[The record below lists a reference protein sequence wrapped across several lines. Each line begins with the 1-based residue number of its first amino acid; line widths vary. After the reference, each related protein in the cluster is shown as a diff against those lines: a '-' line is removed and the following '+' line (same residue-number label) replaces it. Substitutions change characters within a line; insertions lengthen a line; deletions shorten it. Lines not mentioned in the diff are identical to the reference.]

1 MSMKQVKNP
10 NINRGA
16 AAILLLFMLL
26 FLLLFSRFLYIEV
39 TKTVKGHELETLAKS
54 MWTET
59 KTLEA
64 ERGVIYDRKGNV
76 LAQDIPSYTLYAII
90 DKSYP
95 NHVKDPE
102 KTAKLLA
109 PILNAPQAEIEKK
122 LKQEGRF
129 QVEFGSYGRNLTQAK
144 KNEIEKLNLDG
155 IGFERYS
162 KRYYPNQKFASHVLG
177 FTNEQTDGESS
188 QVGVMG
194 LEKYLNDYLAEK
206 DGKVTYK
213 RDQSGMKLPVPDEKV
228 EKPVHGKNA
237 YLTIDE
243 NIQMFVEQAL
253 DEVVEDY
260 DPERAIAIV
269 ANPKT
274 GEILAIGTRPSFN
287 PNKRDVK
294 NYSND
299 AISSRFEPGSTM
311 KIFTLAA
318 AIEEGVYNGNEYFK
332 SGRYKVYSDY
342 ISDHNDGK
350 GWGSITFNEGVQRSS
365 NVAFSILARD
375 KIGLDRFYQYLIKFG
390 FDKKT
395 GIDLPDEVNS
405 SIRFEAE
412 IEKVT
417 TAFGQGTAVTPI
429 QQVQAATAIANEGKM
444 MKPYII
450 KKVVDPQT
458 EETILETEPKVAGNP
473 ISEKTAKQVLD
484 ILETVVTDGTGKPYA
499 IDGYEIAG
507 KTGTAQIPSPNGG
520 YMKGWGKNIYS
531 FIGFAPKD
539 EPELV
544 IYTAVDRPKLELFET
559 GAQANAKLFKSIM
572 KNSLQ
577 YLKIQPNEKTKTNET
592 NKDEYENSITLEDYR
607 NYTLEEAKNILIEKG
622 FLVEVLGNTNQLVT
636 EQLPQPK
643 TTVLQGERIILKSAG
658 KFEMPDLIG
667 WSLADVLKLSELLDL
682 KIEVKGSGYVTKQ
695 SIQPKSAVREGD
707 KLTVHLKPPDS
718 LNRKSN

>member
-1 MSMKQVKNP
+1 MKQAKNP

-16 AAILLLFMLL
+16 AAILLIFLL
-26 FLLLFSRFLYIEV
+26 IFLLLFSRFLYIEV

-59 KTLEA
+59 KTIEA
-64 ERGVIYDRKGNV
+64 QRGVIYDRKGNV

-109 PILNAPQAEIEKK
+109 PILNAPKAEIEKK
-122 LKQEGRF
+122 LKQKGRF

-155 IGFERYS
+155 IGFKRYS
-162 KRYYPNQKFASHVLG
+162 RRYYPNQKFASHVLG
-177 FTNEQTDGESS
+177 FTNEQAEGKSS

-194 LEKYLNDYLAEK
+194 LEKLLNDYLAEK

-213 RDQSGMKLPVPDEKV
+213 RDQSGMKLPEPDEEV
-228 EKPVHGKNA
+228 EKPVHGKNV

-253 DEVVEDY
+253 DEVVEEY

-269 ANPKT
+269 VDPKT
-274 GEILAIGTRPSFN
+274 GEVLALGTRPSFN

-318 AIEEGVYNGNEYFK
+318 AIEEGVYNGNEYYK

-342 ISDHNDGK
+342 VSDHNDGQ
-350 GWGSITFNEGVQRSS
+350 GWGTITFDEGVQRSS

-375 KIGLDRFYQYLIKFG
+375 KIGLDRYYQYLIKFG

-395 GIDLPDEVNS
+395 GIDLPNEVNS
-405 SIRFEAE
+405 SIRFDAE

-429 QQVQAATAIANEGKM
+429 QQIQAATAIANEGKM
-444 MKPYII
+444 MKPYIV
-450 KKVVDPQT
+450 KKIVDPET
-458 EETILETEPKVAGNP
+458 DETIVEKKPEIAGTP
-473 ISEKTAKQVLD
+473 ISAKTAKKVLD

-499 IDGYEIAG
+499 IDGYQLSG

-539 EPELV
+539 KPELIV
-544 IYTAVDRPKLELFET
+544 YTALDRPKLELFET
-559 GAQANAKLFKSIM
+559 GAEANAKLFKAIM

-577 YLKIQPNEKTKTNET
+577 YLKIQPNEQVKSKNTDN
-592 NKDEYENSITLEDYR
+592 DEYENSITLDDYR
-607 NYTLEEAKNILIEKG
+607 DYTLEEAKNILEEKG
-622 FLVEVLGNTNQLVT
+622 FQVEIFGNANQLVT
-636 EQLPQPK
+636 EQLPQPE
-643 TTVLQGERIILKSAG
+643 TTVLQGERIILKSEG
-658 KFEMPDLIG
+658 KFELPDLTG
-667 WSLADVLKLSELLDL
+667 WSLADVLKLTEILNL
-682 KIEVKGSGYVTKQ
+682 KIDAKGSGYVTKQ
-695 SIQPKSAVREGD
+695 SIKPKSEVREGD
-707 KLTVHLKPPDS
+707 KLTVHLKPPG
-718 LNRKSN
+718 N

>member
-16 AAILLLFMLL
+16 ATILLIFLLL

-59 KTLEA
+59 KTIEA
-64 ERGVIYDRKGNV
+64 HRGVIYDRKGNV

-95 NHVKDPE
+95 NHVKNPE

-122 LKQEGRF
+122 LKQKGRF
-129 QVEFGSYGRNLTQAK
+129 QVEFGSYGRNLSQSK
-144 KNEIEKLNLDG
+144 KNEIEKLNIEG
-155 IGFERYS
+155 IGFKRYS
-162 KRYYPNQKFASHVLG
+162 RRYYPNQKFASHVLG
-177 FTNEQTDGESS
+177 FTNEKAEGDSS
-188 QVGVMG
+188 QVGIMG
-194 LEKYLNDYLAEK
+194 LEKQLNDYLSEK

-213 RDQSGMKLPVPDEKV
+213 RDQSGMKLPEPDEKV
-228 EKPVHGKNA
+228 EKPVHGKNV

-253 DEVVEDY
+253 DEVVEEY

-269 ANPKT
+269 VDPKT
-274 GEILAIGTRPSFN
+274 GEVLAIGTRPSFN

-318 AIEEGVYNGNEYFK
+318 AIEEGVYNGNEYYK

-342 ISDHNDGK
+342 VSDHNDGQ
-350 GWGSITFNEGVQRSS
+350 GWGTITFNEGVQRSS

-405 SIRFEAE
+405 SIRFDAE

-429 QQVQAATAIANEGKM
+429 QQIRAATAIANEGIM
-444 MKPYII
+444 MKPYIV
-450 KKVVDPQT
+450 KKIVDP
-458 EETILETEPKVAGNP
+458 ETDETLVETKPEVAGKP
-473 ISEKTAKQVLD
+473 ISPETAKKVLD
-484 ILETVVTDGTGKPYA
+484 ILETVVTDGTGKPFA
-499 IDGYEIAG
+499 IDGYQIAG

-539 EPELV
+539 KPELIV
-544 IYTAVDRPKLELFET
+544 YTAIDRPKLELFET
-559 GAQANAKLFKSIM
+559 GAEANAKLFKAIM

-577 YLKIQPNEKTKTNET
+577 YLKIQPNKQVKSQNPD
-592 NKDEYENSITLEDYR
+592 KDAYENSITLDDYR
-607 NYTLEEAKNILIEKG
+607 EYTLEEARTILKEKG
-622 FLVEVLGNTNQLVT
+622 FQVVILGNTNQLVT
-636 EQLPQPK
+636 EQLPQPE
-643 TTVLQGERIILKSAG
+643 TTVLQGERIILKSEG
-658 KFEMPDLIG
+658 KFELPNLTG
-667 WSLADVLKLSELLDL
+667 WSLADVLKLTEILNL
-682 KIEVKGSGYVTKQ
+682 KIEAKGTGYVTKQ
-695 SIQPKSAVREGD
+695 SIKPGSAVREGD
-707 KLTVHLKPPDS
+707 KLTVHLKPPD
-718 LNRKSN
+718 N

>member
-1 MSMKQVKNP
+1 MKQAKNP

-16 AAILLLFMLL
+16 AAILLIFLLL

-59 KTLEA
+59 KTIEA
-64 ERGVIYDRKGNV
+64 QRGVIYDRKGNV

-109 PILNAPQAEIEKK
+109 PILNAPKAEIEKK
-122 LKQEGRF
+122 LKQKGRF

-155 IGFERYS
+155 IGFKRYS
-162 KRYYPNQKFASHVLG
+162 RRYYPNQKFASHVLG
-177 FTNEQTDGESS
+177 FTNEQAEGKSS

-194 LEKYLNDYLAEK
+194 LEKLLNDYLAEK

-213 RDQSGMKLPVPDEKV
+213 RDQSGMKLPEPDEEV
-228 EKPVHGKNA
+228 EKPVHGKNV

-253 DEVVEDY
+253 DEVVEEY

-269 ANPKT
+269 VDPKT
-274 GEILAIGTRPSFN
+274 GEVLALGTRPSFN

-318 AIEEGVYNGNEYFK
+318 AIEEGVYNGNEYYK

-342 ISDHNDGK
+342 VSDHNDGQ
-350 GWGSITFNEGVQRSS
+350 GWGTITFDEGVQRSS

-375 KIGLDRFYQYLIKFG
+375 KIGLDRYYQYLIKFG

-395 GIDLPDEVNS
+395 GIDLPNEVNS
-405 SIRFEAE
+405 SIRFDAE

-429 QQVQAATAIANEGKM
+429 QQIQAATAIANEGKM
-444 MKPYII
+444 MKPYIV
-450 KKVVDPQT
+450 KKIVDPET
-458 EETILETEPKVAGNP
+458 DETIVEKKPEIAGTP
-473 ISEKTAKQVLD
+473 ISAKTAKKVLD

-499 IDGYEIAG
+499 IDGYQLSG

-539 EPELV
+539 KPELIV
-544 IYTAVDRPKLELFET
+544 YTAIDRPKLELFET
-559 GAQANAKLFKSIM
+559 GAEANAKLFKAIM

-577 YLKIQPNEKTKTNET
+577 YLKIQPNEQVKSKNTDN
-592 NKDEYENSITLEDYR
+592 DEYENSITLDDYR
-607 NYTLEEAKNILIEKG
+607 DYTLEEAKNILEEKG
-622 FLVEVLGNTNQLVT
+622 FQVEIFGNANQLVT
-636 EQLPQPK
+636 EQLPQPE
-643 TTVLQGERIILKSAG
+643 TTVLQGERIILKSEG
-658 KFEMPDLIG
+658 KFELPDLTG
-667 WSLADVLKLSELLDL
+667 WSLADVLKLTEILNL
-682 KIEVKGSGYVTKQ
+682 KIDAKGSGYVTKQ
-695 SIQPKSAVREGD
+695 SIKPKSAVREGD
-707 KLTVHLKPPDS
+707 KLTVHLKPPG
-718 LNRKSN
+718 N